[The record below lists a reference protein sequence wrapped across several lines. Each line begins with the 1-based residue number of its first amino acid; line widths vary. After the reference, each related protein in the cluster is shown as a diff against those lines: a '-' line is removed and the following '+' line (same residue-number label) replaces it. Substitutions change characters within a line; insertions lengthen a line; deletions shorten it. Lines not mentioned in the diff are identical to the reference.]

1 MSGKHLA
8 ITEKREAAVR
18 NVERKR
24 KDNMQID
31 KEKQFKKCRKCGY
44 LSALITK
51 PNGAEK
57 FVEFD
62 RKKMQDYNYYC
73 KRNNNYSICD
83 DFWHHLFFP
92 KDLSTSEAI
101 NIQNKNRELRKKV
114 SGFIINFFKWLI
126 KTIIAFGMLYF
137 AYLNYIK

>member
-1 MSGKHLA
+1 
-8 ITEKREAAVR
+8 
-18 NVERKR
+18 
-24 KDNMQID
+24 MQID

-83 DFWHHLFFP
+83 DFWHYKKCP
-92 KDLSTSEAI
+92 KGLTVEELIA
-101 NIQNKNRELRKKV
+101 IQNKNKLKKHRFWN
-114 SGFIINFFKWLI
+114 GFIKFLAWLL
-126 KTIIAFGMLYF
+126 K
-137 AYLNYIK
+137 